1 MLNSGHHLQ
10 LKKLKEKVLEVF
22 PGATFKLLPRQS
34 RAWTSPSEKGPGP
47 ATSENTPGT
56 DTSENTRED
65 SPSENTPGTNTSEN
79 TPSENSHHASI
90 QELERKLAT
99 IKTIDELKG
108 FANRRSIFKLDVP
121 KWSENEKRAI
131 QWRKIEIEKST
142 R

>member
-1 MLNSGHHLQ
+1 MLNPGHQLQ
-10 LKKLKEKVLEVF
+10 LKKLKQKVLEVF
-22 PGATFKLLPRQS
+22 PGATFKLLPRQN
-34 RAWTSPSEKGPGP
+34 RAWTSPSE
-47 ATSENTPGT
+47 N
-56 DTSENTRED
+56 

-79 TPSENSHHASI
+79 SPSENTREDSPSENTHHASI

-142 R
+142 RLGGAFRMTA

>member
-22 PGATFKLLPRQS
+22 PGATFKLLPRQN

-65 SPSENTPGTNTSEN
+65 SPSENSR
-79 TPSENSHHASI
+79 HANI
-90 QELERKLAT
+90 QELEKKLAT
-99 IKTIDELKG
+99 IKTIEELKG

-131 QWRKIEIEKST
+131 QWRKIEIERGS

>member
-1 MLNSGHHLQ
+1 MLDPGHHLQ
-10 LKKLKEKVLEVF
+10 LKKLKEEVLELF
-22 PGATFKLLPRQS
+22 PGATFKLLPRRN

-65 SPSENTPGTNTSEN
+65 SPSENT
-79 TPSENSHHASI
+79 HHASI
-90 QELERKLAT
+90 KELERKLAT

-108 FANRRSIFKLDVP
+108 FANRRSIFKLNVP

>member
-1 MLNSGHHLQ
+1 MLNPGHQLQ

-47 ATSENTPGT
+47 ATSENTPRT

-65 SPSENTPGTNTSEN
+65 SPSENT
-79 TPSENSHHASI
+79 HHASI

-131 QWRKIEIEKST
+131 QWRKIEIEKSK
-142 R
+142 

>member
-1 MLNSGHHLQ
+1 MLDPGHHLQ

-65 SPSENTPGTNTSEN
+65 SPSENT
-79 TPSENSHHASI
+79 HHASI
-90 QELERKLAT
+90 KELEKKLAT

-131 QWRKIEIEKST
+131 QWRKIEIEKSK

>member
-22 PGATFKLLPRQS
+22 PGATFKLLPRQN
-34 RAWTSPSEKGPGP
+34 RAWTSP
-47 ATSENTPGT
+47 
-56 DTSENTRED
+56 SENTRED
-65 SPSENTPGTNTSEN
+65 SPSENTPGANTSEDI
-79 TPSENSHHASI
+79 PSENSRHASI

-99 IKTIDELKG
+99 INTMEELKG

-131 QWRKIEIEKST
+131 QWRKIEIERGS

>member
-1 MLNSGHHLQ
+1 MLDPGHHLQ

-22 PGATFKLLPRQS
+22 PGATFKLLPRQN
-34 RAWTSPSEKGPGP
+34 RAWTSPSENSPSENSPGTN
-47 ATSENTPGT
+47 TSEDSP
-56 DTSENTRED
+56 SENTRED
-65 SPSENTPGTNTSEN
+65 SPSENSR
-79 TPSENSHHASI
+79 HASI

-99 IKTIDELKG
+99 IKTIEELKG

-121 KWSENEKRAI
+121 KWNENEKRAI

>member
-1 MLNSGHHLQ
+1 MLNSVHHLQ

-65 SPSENTPGTNTSEN
+65 SPSENTHHEN
-79 TPSENSHHASI
+79 I
-90 QELERKLAT
+90 KELERKLAT

>member
-1 MLNSGHHLQ
+1 MLNPGHQLQ
-10 LKKLKEKVLEVF
+10 LKKLKQKVLEVF
-22 PGATFKLLPRQS
+22 PGATFKLLPRQN
-34 RAWTSPSEKGPGP
+34 RAWTSPSENSP
-47 ATSENTPGT
+47 SENTPST
-56 DTSENTRED
+56 NTSENSPSENTRED
-65 SPSENTPGTNTSEN
+65 SPSENT
-79 TPSENSHHASI
+79 HHASI

>member
-65 SPSENTPGTNTSEN
+65 SPSENT
-79 TPSENSHHASI
+79 HCASI
-90 QELERKLAT
+90 KELERKLAT
-99 IKTIDELKG
+99 IKTIGELKG

-121 KWSENEKRAI
+121 KWNENEKRAI

>member
-1 MLNSGHHLQ
+1 MLNPGHQLQ
-10 LKKLKEKVLEVF
+10 LKKLKQKVLEVF
-22 PGATFKLLPRQS
+22 PGATFKLLPRQN
-34 RAWTSPSEKGPGP
+34 RAWTSPSE
-47 ATSENTPGT
+47 N
-56 DTSENTRED
+56 

-79 TPSENSHHASI
+79 SPSENTREDSPSENTHHASI

>member
-1 MLNSGHHLQ
+1 VLNPGHQLQ
-10 LKKLKEKVLEVF
+10 LKKLKQKVLEVF
-22 PGATFKLLPRQS
+22 PGATFKLLPRQN
-34 RAWTSPSEKGPGP
+34 RAWTSPSE
-47 ATSENTPGT
+47 N
-56 DTSENTRED
+56 

-79 TPSENSHHASI
+79 SPSENTREDSPSENTHHASI

>member
-1 MLNSGHHLQ
+1 MLDPGHHLQ

-22 PGATFKLLPRQS
+22 PGATFKLLPRKN
-34 RAWTSPSEKGPGP
+34 RAWTSPSE
-47 ATSENTPGT
+47 N
-56 DTSENTRED
+56 

-79 TPSENSHHASI
+79 SPSENTREDSPSENTHHASFK
-90 QELERKLAT
+90 ELERKLAT
-99 IKTIDELKG
+99 IKTIQELKG

-121 KWSENEKRAI
+121 KWNENEKRAI

>member
-1 MLNSGHHLQ
+1 MLNPGHQLQ
-10 LKKLKEKVLEVF
+10 LKKLKQKVLEVF
-22 PGATFKLLPRQS
+22 PGATFKLLPRKN
-34 RAWTSPSEKGPGP
+34 RAWTSL
-47 ATSENTPGT
+47 SEN
-56 DTSENTRED
+56 

-79 TPSENSHHASI
+79 SPSENTREDSPSENTHHASI

>member
-1 MLNSGHHLQ
+1 MLNPGHQLQ
-10 LKKLKEKVLEVF
+10 LKKLKQKVLEVF
-22 PGATFKLLPRQS
+22 PGATFKLLHRQN
-34 RAWTSPSEKGPGP
+34 RAWTSPSE
-47 ATSENTPGT
+47 N
-56 DTSENTRED
+56 

-79 TPSENSHHASI
+79 SPSENTREDSPSENTHHASI

>member
-22 PGATFKLLPRQS
+22 PGATFKLLPRQN
-34 RAWTSPSEKGPGP
+34 RAWTSP
-47 ATSENTPGT
+47 
-56 DTSENTRED
+56 SENTRED
-65 SPSENTPGTNTSEN
+65 SPSENTPGTNTSEDS
-79 TPSENSHHASI
+79 PSENSRHASI
-90 QELERKLAT
+90 QELEKKLAT
-99 IKTIDELKG
+99 IKTIEELKG

-121 KWSENEKRAI
+121 KWNENEKRAI

>member
-22 PGATFKLLPRQS
+22 PGATFKLLPRQN
-34 RAWTSPSEKGPGP
+34 RAWI
-47 ATSENTPGT
+47 
-56 DTSENTRED
+56 
-65 SPSENTPGTNTSEN
+65 SPSENTPGTNTSEYS
-79 TPSENSHHASI
+79 PSENSRHASI

-99 IKTIDELKG
+99 IKTIEELKG

-121 KWSENEKRAI
+121 KWNENEKRAI
-131 QWRKIEIEKST
+131 KWRKIEIEKST

>member
-1 MLNSGHHLQ
+1 MLDPGHHLQ

-65 SPSENTPGTNTSEN
+65 SPSENT
-79 TPSENSHHASI
+79 HHANI
-90 QELERKLAT
+90 KELEK
-99 IKTIDELKG
+99 
-108 FANRRSIFKLDVP
+108 
-121 KWSENEKRAI
+121 
-131 QWRKIEIEKST
+131 KIINDQND
-142 R
+142 

>member
-22 PGATFKLLPRQS
+22 PGATFKLLPRQN
-34 RAWTSPSEKGPGP
+34 RAWTSP
-47 ATSENTPGT
+47 
-56 DTSENTRED
+56 SENTRED
-65 SPSENTPGTNTSEN
+65 SPSENTPGANTSEDI
-79 TPSENSHHASI
+79 PSENSRHASI

-99 IKTIDELKG
+99 IKTIEELKG

-121 KWSENEKRAI
+121 KWNENEKRAI

>member
-1 MLNSGHHLQ
+1 MLDPGHHLQ

-65 SPSENTPGTNTSEN
+65 SPSENT
-79 TPSENSHHASI
+79 HHANI
-90 QELERKLAT
+90 KELEKKLST

>member
-1 MLNSGHHLQ
+1 MLNSVHHLQ

-22 PGATFKLLPRQS
+22 PGATFKLLPRQN
-34 RAWTSPSEKGPGP
+34 RAWTSP
-47 ATSENTPGT
+47 
-56 DTSENTRED
+56 SENTRED
-65 SPSENTPGTNTSEN
+65 SPSENTPGTNTSEYS
-79 TPSENSHHASI
+79 PSENSRHASI

-99 IKTIDELKG
+99 IKTIEELKG

>member
-65 SPSENTPGTNTSEN
+65 SPSENT
-79 TPSENSHHASI
+79 HHANI
-90 QELERKLAT
+90 KELEKKLST

>member
-1 MLNSGHHLQ
+1 MLNPGHQLQ
-10 LKKLKEKVLEVF
+10 LKKLKQKVLEVF
-22 PGATFKLLPRQS
+22 PGATFKLLPRQN
-34 RAWTSPSEKGPGP
+34 RAWTSPSE
-47 ATSENTPGT
+47 N
-56 DTSENTRED
+56 

-79 TPSENSHHASI
+79 SPSENTREESPSENTREARPSENTHHASI